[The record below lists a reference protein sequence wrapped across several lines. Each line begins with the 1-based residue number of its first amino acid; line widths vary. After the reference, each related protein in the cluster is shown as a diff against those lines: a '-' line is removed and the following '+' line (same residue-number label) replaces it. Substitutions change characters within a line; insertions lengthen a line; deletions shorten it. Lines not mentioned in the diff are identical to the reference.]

1 MEEATMKK
9 SSSLLWIGSI
19 AMAMLITG
27 VGAGKMALAASQ
39 TPGAKS
45 GAVQNAYGQVPTYT
59 GSIKVPEPEP
69 RDLSTLA
76 KIKADQAM
84 AAAQAAFPGT
94 AVKKMELDNENGCLV
109 YSVVL
114 SNGMEVKV
122 DAGNGAILHQ
132 ELAGKEGHEGREGN
146 EEED

>member
-9 SSSLLWIGSI
+9 SSGLRWIGSI

-27 VGAGKMALAASQ
+27 FGAGKMALAASQ
-39 TPGAKS
+39 TSGAKS
-45 GAVQNAYGQVPTYT
+45 GAVQHAHSQVPTYT
-59 GSIKVPEPEP
+59 CSIKVPEPEP

-109 YSVVL
+109 YSVLL

-122 DAGNGAILHQ
+122 DAGNGAILQ
-132 ELAGKEGHEGREGN
+132 KESPAAEHAEHEAD
-146 EEED
+146 EEAD

>member
-1 MEEATMKK
+1 MEVATMKT
-9 SSSLLWIGSI
+9 SSGLLWVGSL
-19 AMAMLITG
+19 ALALVLAG
-27 VGAGKMALAASQ
+27 WAGKGARAAAL
-39 TPGAKS
+39 S
-45 GAVQNAYGQVPTYT
+45 GAQHQAQEQVPSYSC
-59 GSIKVPEPEP
+59 SIKVPEPEP
-69 RDLSTLA
+69 ADLSTLA

-114 SNGMEVKV
+114 SNGMDVKV
-122 DAGNGAILHQ
+122 DAGNGAVLHQ
-132 ELAGKEGHEGREGN
+132 ELAGQEGHEGREGN

>member
-1 MEEATMKK
+1 MEEASMKK
-9 SSSLLWIGSI
+9 RDSLLWIGSI
-19 AMAMLITG
+19 VMAMLITG

-45 GAVQNAYGQVPTYT
+45 GAVQNANGQVPTYT
-59 GSIKVPEPEP
+59 CSIKVPEPEP

-76 KIKADQAM
+76 KIKADRAM

-109 YSVVL
+109 YSVIL
-114 SNGMEVKV
+114 SNGMDVKV

-132 ELAGKEGHEGREGN
+132 ELAGEEGHEGREGN